1 MHTVLAKIGYRGA
14 GKSVT
19 SMHNLPNIKMVS
31 VRLMLDKLRHDRFER
46 GADSEPLTG
55 WELFLEGELRR
66 GKTEIMMGYEPME
79 SSNVS

>member
-1 MHTVLAKIGYRGA
+1 
-14 GKSVT
+14 
-19 SMHNLPNIKMVS
+19 MVS

-79 SSNVS
+79 SKNVS